1 MKYLI
6 LYIFCALLG
15 GCNQIKTVPT
25 ENTGETVEDS
35 EERPDAALTKVIE
48 ASKYVVLE
56 DEIQS
61 IAESSDLEIALENM
75 LSRLVK
81 SVGPINSEDKGWV
94 EGVYLVKKGDT
105 LSKIVQESVKGTK
118 IRSDFILDAIVKL
131 NPSAFVRGNPNWMF
145 AGAKLRFPD
154 AKDFSRLVFTHSN
167 ERDDNASSEDPYA
180 GWITYP

>member
-6 LYIFCALLG
+6 LFIFCGLLV
-15 GCNQIKTVPT
+15 GCNLIKTVPT
-25 ENTGETVEDS
+25 EIPGETVEGS
-35 EERPDAALTKVIE
+35 EKRPDAALTKVIE
-48 ASKYVVLE
+48 TSKYVVLE
-56 DEIQS
+56 DDTQS

-81 SVGPINSEDKGWV
+81 SVAPINSEDKGWV
-94 EGVYLVKKGDT
+94 EGIYLVKKGDT

-118 IRSDFILDAIVKL
+118 IRSDFMLDAIVKL

-154 AKDFSRLVFTHSN
+154 AQDFSRLIFTNSN
-167 ERDDNASSEDPYA
+167 EKGVNESSEDPYA